1 MKFFLFFVFLIL
13 SIILLP
19 YIYSSIKLKNQSKI
33 IKPEYG
39 KFAEL
44 KNGNIFYQE
53 FAPDNSIGQI
63 VILVHGFSTPSIVWK
78 GIIPFLIDAGYDVIA
93 YDHYGRGF
101 SARPKVDYTKN
112 FYISTLLELIDNL
125 KIEQKVHLV
134 GYSMGGPIVGH
145 FANENPNKVES
156 VNFIAPAGYMF
167 KGKSQSN
174 FFLKLLNIPF
184 VSKYI
189 SVVFPSLMYGGN
201 SSIELSTNEDENR
214 LSQDELNKIYKEQ
227 MKYEGF
233 TRSLISTANNFNLF
247 NTQKMYQEL
256 GKKKIN
262 ASVIWGNVDEIV
274 PFDGLNHLISD
285 YPGINYK
292 VVENGHHDLTY
303 ALPSIVGDFLSHQ
316 LQSFSKSE

>member
-1 MKFFLFFVFLIL
+1 MKFFLLFAFLIL

-19 YIYSSIKLKNQSKI
+19 YIYSSIKLKNPTKI

-53 FAPDNSIGQI
+53 FTSDNPIGQI

-78 GIIPFLIDAGYDVIA
+78 GIIPYLTDAGYDVIA

-101 SARPKVDYTKN
+101 SARPKVDYTKD

-134 GYSMGGPIVGH
+134 GYSMGGPIVGY
-145 FANENPNKVES
+145 FTNENPNKVES

-167 KGKSQSN
+167 KRKSQSN
-174 FFLKLLNIPF
+174 FYLKLLNIPF

-201 SSIELSTNEDENR
+201 SSIELTTEEDENR
-214 LSQDELNKIYKEQ
+214 LSQDELNRIYKEQ

-233 TRSLISTANNFNLF
+233 TRSLISTAKHFNLF

-256 GKKKIN
+256 GKKNIN
-262 ASVIWGNVDEIV
+262 ASVIWGDVDEVV
-274 PFDGLNHLISD
+274 PFDGLSHLKSD
-285 YPGINYK
+285 YPNIK
-292 VVENGHHDLTY
+292 FRVLS
-303 ALPSIVGDFLSHQ
+303 SIYI
-316 LQSFSKSE
+316 

>member
-1 MKFFLFFVFLIL
+1 MNFFLFSIFLIL
-13 SIILLP
+13 VIIFLP
-19 YIYSSIKLKNQSKI
+19 YIFYSIKLKNPSKI

-53 FAPDNSIGQI
+53 FISDNPIGQI
-63 VILVHGFSTPSIVWK
+63 VVLVHGFSTPSIVWK
-78 GIIPFLIDAGYDVIA
+78 GIVPYLTDAGYDVIA

-101 SARPKVDYTKN
+101 SSRPKVDYTKG
-112 FYISTLLELIDNL
+112 FYISTLKELIQYL

-134 GYSMGGPIVGH
+134 GYSMGGPIVGY
-145 FANENPNKVES
+145 FANENPNKVKS

-167 KGKSQSN
+167 KRKSQSN
-174 FFLKLLNIPF
+174 FYLKILNIPF

-189 SVVFPSLMYGGN
+189 SVVFPSFMYGGS
-201 SSIELSTNEDENR
+201 SSIKLTTDDDENR
-214 LSQDELNKIYKEQ
+214 LSQKELNTVYKEQ

-233 TRSLISTANNFNLF
+233 TRSLISTAKNFNLF

-262 ASVIWGNVDEIV
+262 ASVIWGDVDEVV
-274 PFDGLNHLISD
+274 PFDGLSHLKSD
-285 YPGINYK
+285 YPDINFK

-303 ALPSIVGDFLSHQ
+303 ALPSIVGKFLSKQ
-316 LQSFSKSE
+316 LLSFSNSE

>member
-1 MKFFLFFVFLIL
+1 MNYFLFSVFLIL
-13 SIILLP
+13 VIIFVP
-19 YIYSSIKLKNQSKI
+19 YIYSSIKLKNPSKI

-53 FAPDNSIGQI
+53 FSSSNPIGQT
-63 VILVHGFSTPSIVWK
+63 VVLVHGFSTPSIVWK
-78 GIIPFLIDAGYDVIA
+78 GIIPYLTDAGYDIVT

-101 SARPKVDYTKN
+101 SSRPKVDYTKD
-112 FYISTLLELIDNL
+112 FYISTLLELIDYL

-134 GYSMGGPIVGH
+134 GYSMGGPIVGY
-145 FANENPNKVES
+145 FANENPDKVKS

-167 KGKSQSN
+167 KRKSQSN
-174 FFLKLLNIPF
+174 FYLKILNFPF

-189 SVVFPSLMYGGN
+189 SIVFPSLMYGGN
-201 SSIELSTNEDENR
+201 SSIELTTDEDENR
-214 LSQDELNKIYKEQ
+214 LSQEELNKVYKEQ

-256 GKKKIN
+256 GKKKID
-262 ASVIWGNVDEIV
+262 ASVIWGDEDEIV
-274 PFDGLNHLISD
+274 PFDGLSYLKSD
-285 YPGINYK
+285 YLEINYK
-292 VVENGHHDLTY
+292 VVEKGHHDLTY
-303 ALPSIVGDFLSHQ
+303 ALPSIVGKFLSQQ
-316 LQSFSKSE
+316 LQSFSNSE

>member
-1 MKFFLFFVFLIL
+1 MKFFLLFAFLVL

-19 YIYSSIKLKNQSKI
+19 YIFSSIKLKNPIKI

-53 FAPDNSIGQI
+53 FASDNPTGQI

-78 GIIPFLIDAGYDVIA
+78 GIVPFLTDAGYDVVS

-101 SARPKVDYTKN
+101 SARPKVDYTKD

-134 GYSMGGPIVGH
+134 GYSMGGPIVGY
-145 FANENPNKVES
+145 FTNENPNKVES

-167 KGKSQSN
+167 KRKSQSN
-174 FFLKLLNIPF
+174 FYLKLLNIPF

-201 SSIELSTNEDENR
+201 SSIELTTEEDKNR
-214 LSQDELNKIYKEQ
+214 LSQDELNRIYKEQ

-262 ASVIWGNVDEIV
+262 ASVIWGNEDEIV
-274 PFDGLNHLISD
+274 PVDGLNHLISD
-285 YPGINYK
+285 YPRINYK

-303 ALPSIVGDFLSHQ
+303 ALPSIVGNFLSHQ
-316 LQSFSKSE
+316 LQSFSKNE

>member
-1 MKFFLFFVFLIL
+1 MNFFLFSVFLIL
-13 SIILLP
+13 SIIFLP
-19 YIYSSIKLKNQSKI
+19 YIYSSIKLKNPSKI

-44 KNGNIFYQE
+44 KNGKIFYQE
-53 FAPDNSIGQI
+53 FASDNPIGEI

-78 GIIPFLIDAGYDVIA
+78 GIVPYLTDVGYDVIA

-101 SARPKVDYTKN
+101 SARPKVDYTKD
-112 FYISTLLELIDNL
+112 FYISTLLELIDYL

-134 GYSMGGPIVGH
+134 GYYMGGPIVGY

-167 KGKSQSN
+167 KRKSQSN
-174 FFLKLLNIPF
+174 FYFKILSIPF

-201 SSIELSTNEDENR
+201 SSIELSTEDDKNR
-214 LSQDELNKIYKEQ
+214 LSQGELNNVYKEQ

-233 TRSLISTANNFNLF
+233 TRSLVSTASNFNLF

-256 GKKKIN
+256 GKKKID
-262 ASVIWGNVDEIV
+262 ASIIWGD
-274 PFDGLNHLISD
+274 
-285 YPGINYK
+285 
-292 VVENGHHDLTY
+292 
-303 ALPSIVGDFLSHQ
+303 
-316 LQSFSKSE
+316 

>member
-1 MKFFLFFVFLIL
+1 MNFFLFSILLIL
-13 SIILLP
+13 LIIFVP
-19 YIYSSIKLKNQSKI
+19 YIFLSVKLKNPSKI

-53 FAPDNSIGQI
+53 YTSDNPIGQI

-78 GIIPFLIDAGYDVIA
+78 GIVPYLTDAGYDVIA

-101 SARPKVDYTKN
+101 SARPKVRYTKD
-112 FYISTLLELIDNL
+112 FYTSTLLELIEYL
-125 KIEQKVHLV
+125 KIEQKVHLI
-134 GYSMGGPIVGH
+134 GYSMGGPIVGY
-145 FANENPNKVES
+145 FANENPNKIES

-167 KGKSQSN
+167 KRKSQSN
-174 FFLKLLNIPF
+174 FYLKILNIPF

-189 SVVFPSLMYGGN
+189 SVVFPSLMYGGS
-201 SSIELSTNEDENR
+201 SSIELTTEEDENR
-214 LSQDELNKIYKEQ
+214 LSQDELNKVYKEQ

-256 GKKKIN
+256 GRKKIN
-262 ASVIWGNVDEIV
+262 ASVIWGNEDEIV
-274 PFDGLNHLISD
+274 PFDGLSYLKAD
-285 YPGINYK
+285 YPNINFE
-292 VVENGHHDLTY
+292 VIENGHHDITY
-303 ALPSIVGDFLSHQ
+303 ALPSIVGRFFSEQ
-316 LQSFSKSE
+316 LISFSNSE

>member
-1 MKFFLFFVFLIL
+1 MKFFLLFAFLVL

-19 YIYSSIKLKNQSKI
+19 YIFSSIKLKNPIKI

-53 FAPDNSIGQI
+53 FASDNPTGQI

-78 GIIPFLIDAGYDVIA
+78 GIIPYLTDAGYDVIA

-101 SARPKVDYTKN
+101 SARPKVDYTKD

-134 GYSMGGPIVGH
+134 GYSMGGPIVGY
-145 FANENPNKVES
+145 FTNENPNKVES

-167 KGKSQSN
+167 KRKSQSN
-174 FFLKLLNIPF
+174 FYLKLLNIPF

-201 SSIELSTNEDENR
+201 SSIELTTEEDKNR
-214 LSQDELNKIYKEQ
+214 LSQDELNRIYKEQ

-262 ASVIWGNVDEIV
+262 ASVIWGNEDEIV

-285 YPGINYK
+285 YPGINYE

-303 ALPSIVGDFLSHQ
+303 ALPSIVGNFLSQQ
-316 LQSFSKSE
+316 LQSFSKNE